1 MAKKT
6 AKKAK
11 RVVSASE
18 LENILIECA
27 LAVGQGVGS
36 GVKVTPQALKYWRVT
51 FRATIKHALS
61 EGASWAGGKRK
72 VLMLATEMG
81 AKAAAKAKPVTR
93 AAAEEASDEVRDDPR
108 CPRGMGKF
116 C

>member
-1 MAKKT
+1 MAKK

-11 RVVSASE
+11 RVVGASE
-18 LENILIECA
+18 LEGILIECA
-27 LAVGQGVGS
+27 LAVGQGVGPKA
-36 GVKVTPQALKYWRVT
+36 KVSPQAMKYWRET
-51 FRATIKHALS
+51 FRATIKAGLAL
-61 EGASWAGGKRK
+61 GASWAAGKRK

-81 AKAAAKAKPVTR
+81 AQAAAKANPITK
-93 AAAEEASDEVRDDPR
+93 AAAEEAADEVRKDPR